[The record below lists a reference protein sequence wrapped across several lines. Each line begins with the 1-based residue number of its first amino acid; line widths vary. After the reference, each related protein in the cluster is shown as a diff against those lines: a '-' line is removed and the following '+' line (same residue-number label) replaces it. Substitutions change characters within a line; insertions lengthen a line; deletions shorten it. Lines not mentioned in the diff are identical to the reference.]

1 MRLGFRS
8 QSRPAVAGVVC
19 RPAPRVRCPRMGRT
33 HAAAGAHPRSGIR
46 SDGKPV
52 RLRCRAIAGETGLIY
67 RPAPLRRG
75 CGERLLSVVTFC
87 ATPVLERLL
96 RWRPGAEAPRLRTP
110 PKVVGKASAP
120 DTKRLNPG
128 ASPPPPTDATSVR
141 PSATPPPPVPGAE
154 APRLL
159 KPPKVVGKAS
169 APDTK
174 RLNPGASP
182 PPLTNAESV
191 RPSATPP
198 PPGPGAEAPR
208 LLKPLRRSPPFMRSR
223 RVDGDCGRRDRM
235 NPGLQPVAA
244 ARRDRMNPGLQPVAA
259 ARRDRLKA
267 GLQRVT
273 NAHRIFA
280 LDSPRSDGD
289 TPPSN
294 AANPSGAFNPG
305 SIFPTDFRCP
315 RFLRAVM

>member
-52 RLRCRAIAGETGLIY
+52 RLRCRAVAGETGLIY

-96 RWRPGAEAPRLRTP
+96 RWRPGAEAPRLRT
-110 PKVVGKASAP
+110 
-120 DTKRLNPG
+120 
-128 ASPPPPTDATSVR
+128 
-141 PSATPPPPVPGAE
+141 
-154 APRLL
+154 
-159 KPPKVVGKAS
+159 PPKVVGKAS

-244 ARRDRMNPGLQPVAA
+244 ARRDRINPGLQPVAA

-273 NAHRIFA
+273 NAHWIFA
-280 LDSPRSDGD
+280 VNSPRSDGA